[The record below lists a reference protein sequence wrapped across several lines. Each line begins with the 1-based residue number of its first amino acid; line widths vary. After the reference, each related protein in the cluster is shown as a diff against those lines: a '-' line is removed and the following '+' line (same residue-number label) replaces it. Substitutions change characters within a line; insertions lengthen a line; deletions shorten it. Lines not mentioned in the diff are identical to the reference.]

1 MTSENGKTEVKLA
14 FIDRI
19 LVFKASTINVLA
31 TRS

>member
-19 LVFKASTINVLA
+19 LVF
-31 TRS
+31 